1 MLLMINPILQN
12 SCNIKKSSGEH
23 EKFQNLCNRV
33 KYYKESQKGVDEMCQ
48 LVEEYAKEKF
58 KEPEIPR
65 KVIEELNDQ
74 LKNTI

>member
-65 KVIEELNDQ
+65 KVVEELNDQ

>member
-1 MLLMINPILQN
+1 
-12 SCNIKKSSGEH
+12 
-23 EKFQNLCNRV
+23 
-33 KYYKESQKGVDEMCQ
+33 MCQ

>member
-1 MLLMINPILQN
+1 
-12 SCNIKKSSGEH
+12 
-23 EKFQNLCNRV
+23 
-33 KYYKESQKGVDEMCQ
+33 MCQ

-58 KEPEIPR
+58 KDERRDTVISLLKNGVSIDIIALSVPEIPR

>member
-1 MLLMINPILQN
+1 MLLMINTILQN

-23 EKFQNLCNRV
+23 EKFQDLCNRV